1 MTPKQFFKYLQE
13 PDQMTDSSVV
23 ELEQL
28 IKQFPY
34 FQTAHLLYL
43 QALKK
48 INTKLVKEKL
58 PTEALYI
65 ADRSRLYNL
74 LKDNTKVEITTTK
87 PVNEGKIVE
96 KDANTTNDVATTVT
110 TENTSEKAANTAT
123 TKTIKTELIKNPG
136 VAPKKVT
143 DDERKANHENLVKDF
158 FDIREESNYETVATN
173 VQEDGTIKSAASQFA
188 SDVNINQA
196 VIVNQK
202 SSDSASAKPKEQTT
216 TTTTTTTT
224 VTTETKTE
232 DNKAAAATVAAS
244 SSTILDKIASLK
256 KEKEEYNKKLAEE
269 AEAAK
274 QKALKEAQEAEEA
287 KAEAERKLREAEEAK
302 RKAEAE
308 AQAAKE
314 KAEKEAAEI
323 AAAKKKAEEE
333 AEKARKEAEEARQKA
348 EKEAAEAAAAK
359 KALEEA
365 EAAKKKAEDEAK
377 KASETVTTVTTT
389 TVTTETVTEEKPA
402 EESKPMTAAEKLMA
416 RLNSYKAKEKQEESS
431 TTTTTATTTTETKEE
446 KPESEKNL
454 VDKFL
459 EENPHMDRNKEV
471 KAGDLGQDSV
481 KQPELYS
488 EKLAKLYIQQK
499 LFDKAIASY
508 EKLNLKY
515 PEKSDYFVAK
525 IEEIKKL
532 KNNQ

>member
-431 TTTTTATTTTETKEE
+431 TTTTTTTETKEE